1 MESVNVELSYE
12 EIKIILQAINN
23 VNVKGIPLM
32 EKMIELGN
40 KLSKAV
46 KNNGNSR
53 G

>member
-23 VNVKGIPLM
+23 VSVKGIPLM
-32 EKMIELGN
+32 GKMIELGN

-46 KNNGNSR
+46 SEHGNSR